1 MDVHSDTAEQELLPK
16 LQLFHKKF
24 NYNCSICIERNKNP
38 GEKNKPVQ
46 KIANKLLKWFQFL
59 SPLVIF

>member
-16 LQLFHKKF
+16 LQLFHKMF

-46 KIANKLLKWFQFL
+46 KIANKL
-59 SPLVIF
+59 